1 MARPAKYGL
10 AMTNAERQAEWR
22 ARRAEGEQRLRD
34 AARAWFLATGG
45 SPDRA
50 DDVWY
55 VAKALENAAA
65 AAGASPVRPAHVAP
79 ALRAGEG

>member
-1 MARPAKYGL
+1 MMARPTKNGV

-22 ARRAEGEQRLRD
+22 ARRAEGEERLRQ

-45 SPDRA
+45 SLGQA

-55 VAKALENAAA
+55 VAKALENAALA
-65 AAGASPVRPAHVAP
+65 AQLGGGV
-79 ALRAGEG
+79 